1 MDQWEK
7 SPEINKPT
15 HMFNLFSTKV
25 QKQFSGAKESP
36 LKKKKKQMVL
46 GQLNMHVPKTGLDLY
61 LTLYTKMNSN
71 TSLALM

>member
-1 MDQWEK
+1 MV
-7 SPEINKPT
+7 
-15 HMFNLFSTKV
+15 NLFSTKV